1 MTLINTIT
9 NLLLEYYIVFPLVFL
24 AGFIDAIAG
33 GGGLISLPAYF
44 ISGLPSHI
52 AIGTNKMSSS
62 IGTALATF
70 KLHRDG
76 FINWKFAAIPI
87 LFCLAGAFLGSKLN
101 LLFSDYLFKLLLIF
115 ILPLTALFVMKTK
128 SFSGSKPA
136 YPAMKTAVICC
147 LISFALG
154 LYDGFYGPG
163 TGTFLLLLFTAVARL
178 KLGEANGLTK
188 AINLTSNITSL
199 VVFLVH
205 GQVLIL
211 LGILAGL
218 FSLAGNY
225 IGISYFENRGQ
236 KIVKPVMVFVI
247 TVFLIK
253 TVVQLNI

>member
-1 MTLINTIT
+1 MEVINSIT
-9 NLLLEYYIVFPLVFL
+9 ELFLNYYIVFPLVFL

-87 LFCLAGAFLGSKLN
+87 LFSLSGAFLGSKLN
-101 LLFSDYLFKLLLIF
+101 LIFSDHLFKLLLIF
-115 ILPLTALFVMKTK
+115 VLPLTALFVMKTK
-128 SFSGSKPA
+128 SFNGSKPE
-136 YPAMKTAVICC
+136 YPVMKATIICC
-147 LISFALG
+147 FIAFALG
-154 LYDGFYGPG
+154 VYDGFYGPG
-163 TGTFLLLLFTAVARL
+163 TGTFLLLLFTAVAHL

-205 GQVLIL
+205 GQVLIF
-211 LGILAGL
+211 LGIVAGI
-218 FSLAGNY
+218 FNLAGNY

-253 TVVQLNI
+253 IIVQLS